1 MQNVRTDIM
10 GVTFDDLT
18 LAEAVSAGATLAR
31 TPGLSYVVTPNP
43 EIVNLARRSQ
53 DYQKILNGADL
64 VLPDGIGVVYAA
76 KLLGAPLKGRVPGI
90 DFASGLLA
98 ELAAGG
104 EKLFLLGGKPGVA
117 EQAAEKLK
125 ARHAGLQIC
134 GTHDGYFQDNEAVTA
149 KIQAAGAEVVFV
161 CLGAPKQEWWI
172 ARHGAATGARLMVG
186 LGGALDVYAG
196 AVKRAPEAWQKLG
209 LEWCYRLIHQPSRVG
224 RMAKLPLFLL
234 QAAAQKG
241 RKQT

>member
-1 MQNVRTDIM
+1 MRTDIM

-43 EIVNLARRSQ
+43 EIVNLARQSQ

-149 KIQAAGAEVVFV
+149 EIQAAGAEVVFV